1 MTAAGELRPS
11 GHNPWLIAFV
21 VSIATFMEVLDI
33 SIANVA
39 LRHIAGSVSASYDQA
54 TWILTSYLIANAV
67 ILPLSG
73 WLSTVIGRKRFYM
86 QCVGLFTASSLLC
99 GLAWNLNWLILF
111 RVLQGLGGGG
121 LAPSEQ
127 SILADAFAPEKRGQ
141 AFAVYGV
148 AVVVAPTIGP
158 TLGGLLTDYASWNW
172 IFFINVPMGLLSLLL
187 VSSLVREPRRSPR
200 PLRRGVDFIGFILVA
215 LGLGCLEIVLDE
227 GQRNDW
233 FQSNFIIIFAV
244 IAATSLLALIPWE
257 LSRSNPIVDVRLLG
271 RRQFGT
277 CFLVMLIVGVVL
289 FSTIQL
295 MPQLVQNEFGYTAT
309 LAGLSL
315 SPGGFATMLLMPVAG
330 YLTGKVQP
338 KYLIAGGF
346 AVLALSMWHLTGL
359 NGDIT
364 FSYAVWARIYTAVA
378 LPFLFIPITTAS
390 YHGLSGADTN
400 QAAGL
405 INVARNLGGSI
416 GVASIQTVLQQR
428 QQFHQ
433 SRLVENTVPSD
444 IHYQVA
450 VHKAIEF
457 LTSSGASVVDA
468 MQQANALIMTT
479 IMKQATLLSYI
490 DAFWILTVVS
500 ILAIPAAFILRPTT
514 LGKQPMAH

>member
-1 MTAAGELRPS
+1 
-11 GHNPWLIAFV
+11 
-21 VSIATFMEVLDI
+21 
-33 SIANVA
+33 
-39 LRHIAGSVSASYDQA
+39 
-54 TWILTSYLIANAV
+54 
-67 ILPLSG
+67 
-73 WLSTVIGRKRFYM
+73 
-86 QCVGLFTASSLLC
+86 
-99 GLAWNLNWLILF
+99 
-111 RVLQGLGGGG
+111 
-121 LAPSEQ
+121 
-127 SILADAFAPEKRGQ
+127 
-141 AFAVYGV
+141 
-148 AVVVAPTIGP
+148 
-158 TLGGLLTDYASWNW
+158 
-172 IFFINVPMGLLSLLL
+172 MGLLSLLL